1 MPDKR
6 KDNTALADQFG
17 ERRVL
22 VTGAGSGIGEATAL
36 AFASAGASVY
46 CVDINH
52 EAAMLAVKRCEVAGA
67 WSAKAFGV
75 DVSDRAAMRDL
86 ATEVHEEGGALDV
99 LVNNAGVG
107 MSGYFLDG
115 DLDDWDWI
123 LGINLLGVVHGCQ
136 YLGGPMVARGRG
148 HVVNTSSALATMF
161 RATEP
166 HYSTT
171 KAAVLALSRC
181 LRADWATH
189 GVGVSA
195 ICPGVIATPI
205 IDGTRFTGD
214 RNAVAAVDR
223 TKKLFTRGHP
233 PAKVADAILDAV
245 RRNRPVVPVGFEA
258 WAGLVAHRLLPS
270 RIADIV
276 NRQQLN
282 GV

>member
-1 MPDKR
+1 MTNQRNRTVAPAVR
-6 KDNTALADQFG
+6 FRDQ
-17 ERRVL
+17 RVL

-36 AFASAGASVY
+36 AFAAAGATVY

-52 EAAMLAVKRCEVAGA
+52 EAAILTGKECEAVGA
-67 WSAKAFGV
+67 SAATAFGV
-75 DVSDRAAMRDL
+75 DVSDRTAMQTLAATVEAD
-86 ATEVHEEGGALDV
+86 GGALDV

-107 MSGYFLDG
+107 MTGYFLDG

-136 YLGGPMVARGRG
+136 YLGGPMVARGSG

-161 RATEP
+161 RASEP
-166 HYSTT
+166 HYVTT

-181 LRADWATH
+181 LRADWAVH

-214 RNAVAAVDR
+214 RRDAAAIDR

-233 PAKVADAILDAV
+233 PAKVAAAVLDAV
-245 RRNRPVVPVGFEA
+245 VRNRPVVPVGFEA

-270 RIADIV
+270 RIADVV